1 VQALPAGPKT
11 FIEATVH
18 FFGHDWAHAAYVPK
32 VIMKRLILA
41 ASVCLVACN
50 TTPPTAEPRSEAV
63 AHAAEESVAAPA
75 SQPSTPAQRD
85 LTLVTDAKQVCMVN
99 NQFMGR
105 EQIPVQV
112 EGKTYFGCCEMC
124 KGRLERDP
132 SSRSA
137 KDPVSGKLVD
147 KATAVI
153 GRRVNDVLYFENRET
168 FDRFKTL

>member
-1 VQALPAGPKT
+1 
-11 FIEATVH
+11 
-18 FFGHDWAHAAYVPK
+18 
-32 VIMKRLILA
+32 MKRLLLA

-50 TTPPTAEPRSEAV
+50 TEQPTAEPRPQAV
-63 AHAAEESVAAPA
+63 AHAEEPVAAPA
-75 SQPSTPAQRD
+75 SQPSRPAQRD
-85 LTLVTDAKQVCMVN
+85 LTLVTDARQVCMVN

-153 GRRVNDVLYFENRET
+153 GRRVNGDVLYFENRET

>member
-1 VQALPAGPKT
+1 
-11 FIEATVH
+11 
-18 FFGHDWAHAAYVPK
+18 
-32 VIMKRLILA
+32 MKRLILA
-41 ASVCLVACN
+41 ASVYLLACN
-50 TTPPTAEPRSEAV
+50 TSQPTAEPQSHAV
-63 AHAAEESVAAPA
+63 AHAVEEAATAPA
-75 SQPSTPAQRD
+75 AQPSTSAQRD

-112 EGKTYFGCCEMC
+112 GGKTYFGCCEMC

-137 KDPVSGKLVD
+137 KDPVSGNLVD

-153 GRRVNDVLYFENRET
+153 GKRVNGEVLYFENKEN
-168 FDRFKTL
+168 FERFGTL